1 MLRCRFFKATSCTIG
16 SIVDFLE
23 KQDHLLCPLLLIL
36 FRCSFQFGVKNFF
49 QRTKNNYSEQ
59 LLRIKHIIQLHWH
72 ILCESTMNMEVGGIM
87 KKNLTTKILEAHLVN
102 GSLIPE
108 SEISIRIDHTL
119 LQDATGTM
127 AMLEFIAMGLPR
139 VKVDLAAQYID
150 HNLLQTDYKNADDH
164 AFLTTASMKFGI
176 HLSRPGNGVSHQVHL
191 ERFGK
196 PGITLLG
203 ADSHSPTAAGLSVL
217 AIGAGG
223 LDVALAMA
231 GHPFNLPCPKVMGG
245 QLTGKLPDW
254 VSGKDVILEM
264 LRRHTVKGGVGKVI
278 EYFGPGVATLSV
290 TDRATIGN
298 MGAELGATSSIFP
311 SDERTR
317 EFLVSQGR
325 GDCWQPL
332 GADVGASY
340 DEYDEIDLSTL
351 EPLIA
356 CPSSPDNVV
365 PVTEVAGIKVDQIIV
380 GSSVNSSYRDLMTVC
395 RIVEGSRIAPGVH
408 FHVNPGSRQ
417 ALENVAQDGGIMML
431 LMAGI
436 SIHQSGCLGCIG
448 MGQAPGTDQVS
459 LRTFPRNF
467 PGRSGTKGDKVYLC
481 SPETAAASGISGVIT
496 DPRTLAK
503 NKPYPA
509 IANPSKY
516 LLDDSGIIYPSG
528 MNSDTIIKTGPNIIP
543 LPDFEELPEQLDAT
557 VIINLGDN
565 ITTDHIMPAG
575 NKVLPLRSNIPAISE
590 HVFEQLDADFPSRA
604 RTAGN
609 GVIVAG
615 ENYGQGS
622 SREHAAIAPRY
633 LGIRAKIVKSFAR
646 IHKANL
652 INFGIVPLVFK
663 NPDDIELFKQG
674 TKIAIPQVRQLV
686 INGATEIPVKI
697 GGREI
702 VTTLD
707 ISVRQRQELLA
718 GGTLNYVK
726 QNIGSDGEKCDG

>member
-1 MLRCRFFKATSCTIG
+1 M
-16 SIVDFLE
+16 
-23 KQDHLLCPLLLIL
+23 P
-36 FRCSFQFGVKNFF
+36 
-49 QRTKNNYSEQ
+49 
-59 LLRIKHIIQLHWH
+59 
-72 ILCESTMNMEVGGIM
+72 
-87 KKNLTTKILEAHLVN
+87 KNLTTKILEAHLVE
-102 GSLIPE
+102 GTLVPGT
-108 SEISIRIDHTL
+108 EISIRIDHTL

-164 AFLTTASMKFGI
+164 AFLTSAAMKFGV
-176 HLSRPGNGVSHQVHL
+176 HLSRPGNGISHQVHL
-191 ERFGK
+191 ERFGR
-196 PGITLLG
+196 PGLTLLG
-203 ADSHSPTAAGLSVL
+203 ADSHTPTAAGLTML

-231 GHPFNLPCPKVMGG
+231 GHPFNLPCPKVMGIK
-245 QLTGKLPDW
+245 LTGKLPEW
-254 VSGKDVILEM
+254 VSGKDVVLEM

-278 EYFGPGVATLSV
+278 EYYGPGVATLSV

-298 MGAELGATSSIFP
+298 MGAELGATSSVFP

-317 EFLVSQGR
+317 QFLVSQGR
-325 GDCWQPL
+325 GDGWLPL
-332 GADVGASY
+332 AADEGAVY

-365 PVTEVAGIKVDQIIV
+365 PVREVAGTKVDQVIV

-395 RIVEGSRIAPGVH
+395 RIMQGNRVAAGVH

-417 ALENVAQDGGIMML
+417 ALENVAQDGGVLML
-431 LMAGI
+431 LMAGV

-467 PGRSGTKGDKVYLC
+467 PGRSGTQNDKVYLC

-496 DPRTLAK
+496 DPRKLGDVMS
-503 NKPYPA
+503 YPA
-509 IANPSKY
+509 VQNPEKY
-516 LLDDSGIIYPSG
+516 LLDDSGIIFPLEDGSAVE
-528 MNSDTIIKTGPNIIP
+528 IKTGPNIAP
-543 LPDFEELPEQLDAT
+543 FPNFEALPDSLQAAV
-557 VIINLGDN
+557 VIKLGDN

-590 HVFEQLDADFPSRA
+590 HVFEQVDEEFPRRA
-604 RTAGN
+604 KASGN
-609 GVIVAG
+609 GIVVAG

-652 INFGIVPLVFK
+652 VNFGILPLVFK
-663 NPDDIELFKQG
+663 DPADMDLFQQG
-674 TKIAIPQVRQLV
+674 DQVSLPGVRQLV
-686 INGATEIPVKI
+686 ESGAVEIPVFVN
-697 GGREI
+697 GREI
-702 VTTLD
+702 VTLLNVSD
-707 ISVRQRQELLA
+707 RQRRELLA
-718 GGTLNYVK
+718 GGTLNFVR
-726 QNIGSDGEKCDG
+726 QNQH

>member
-1 MLRCRFFKATSCTIG
+1 
-16 SIVDFLE
+16 
-23 KQDHLLCPLLLIL
+23 
-36 FRCSFQFGVKNFF
+36 
-49 QRTKNNYSEQ
+49 
-59 LLRIKHIIQLHWH
+59 
-72 ILCESTMNMEVGGIM
+72 M
-87 KKNLTTKILEAHLVN
+87 KKNLATKILESHLVS
-102 GSLIPE
+102 GSLIPDT
-108 SEISIRIDHTL
+108 EISLKIDHTL

-139 VKVDLAAQYID
+139 VKVELAAQYID

-164 AFLTTASMKFGI
+164 VFLTSAAMKYGV
-176 HLSRPGNGVSHQVHL
+176 HLSKPGNGVSHQVHL
-191 ERFGK
+191 ERFGI
-196 PGITLLG
+196 PGSTLLG

-231 GHPFNLPCPKVMGG
+231 GHPFNLPCPKVMGVK
-245 QLTGKLPDW
+245 LTGKLPNW

-264 LRRHTVKGGVGKVI
+264 LRRHTVNGGVGKVI
-278 EYFGPGVATLSV
+278 EYYGPGVTTLSV

-311 SDERTR
+311 SDEQTR
-317 EFLVSQGR
+317 QFMFSQGR
-325 GDCWQPL
+325 AESWRPL
-332 GADVGASY
+332 SADDGAGY
-340 DEYDEIDLSTL
+340 DEYDEINLSGL

-365 PVTEVAGIKVDQIIV
+365 RVADVAGIKVDQVIV

-395 RIVEGSRIAPGVH
+395 RIMEGKRVAPGVH
-408 FHVNPGSRQ
+408 FHINPGSRQ
-417 ALENVAQDGGIMML
+417 VLENVAQDGGVLML

-481 SPETAAASGISGVIT
+481 SPETAAASGIYGVIT
-496 DPRTLAK
+496 DPRTLTSICQ
-503 NKPYPA
+503 YPA
-509 IANPSKY
+509 IQNPEKY
-516 LLDDSGIIYPSG
+516 LLDDSGIIFPLEDGSEVE
-528 MNSDTIIKTGPNIIP
+528 IKTGPNILP
-543 LPDFEELPEQLDAT
+543 FPNFEALPDSLEAD
-557 VIINLGDN
+557 VIITLGDN

-590 HVFEQLDADFPSRA
+590 HVFELVDAEFPDRA
-604 RTAGN
+604 RNSGN
-609 GVIVAG
+609 GAVIAG

-633 LGIRAKIVKSFAR
+633 LGIRVKIVKSFAR

-652 INFGIVPLVFK
+652 VNFGIVPLVFK
-663 NPDDIELFKQG
+663 NTADIDLFKQG
-674 TKIAIPQVRQLV
+674 DRISIPDIRHLV
-686 INGATEIPVKI
+686 KSGSTEIPVFVNS
-697 GGREI
+697 REI
-702 VTTLD
+702 TTILD
-707 ISVRQRQELLA
+707 ISARQRIELLA
-718 GGTLNYVK
+718 GGTLNLVK
-726 QNIGSDGEKCDG
+726 HNHQ